1 METDHIFLL
10 VYANNLFFVMVYG
23 NVSAGSNIS
32 RLVANMLMD
41 WTSQMSK
48 CVAAGCELNPVA
60 AYICDA
66 PPFIVK
72 YTSLYLIW
80 KCRAKKLFI
89 FKEI

>member
-23 NVSAGSNIS
+23 NASAGSNIS

-60 AYICDA
+60 AYMRCSSFHSKIH
-66 PPFIVK
+66 
-72 YTSLYLIW
+72 LI
-80 KCRAKKLFI
+80 LLDM
-89 FKEI
+89 EMLG